1 MLSTILIS
9 FREFIESMI
18 IVGILLGFSKRFSL
32 GKEKQIISGAIVGLI
47 GSLTL
52 VLLSFILVGRLHAAF
67 PEEQLE
73 VLEHI
78 LLVVSGTFLI
88 IITLLLHPLFS
99 KNKNKHLDRFMKNT
113 NQSTFSFMLV
123 SFLLVLQE
131 GVEIVLFT
139 SSVAF
144 NKSFYEN
151 MAGLF
156 IGFVGALIAT
166 VILYKTYLHVHIQK
180 LFRITEYV
188 LVGFGIYLIF
198 TGGKELLE
206 FYHFTI

>member
-1 MLSTILIS
+1 MFSTVLIS
-9 FREFIESMI
+9 FREFIESMLV
-18 IVGILLGFSKRFSL
+18 VGILLGFSKRFSL
-32 GKEKQIISGAIVGLI
+32 GKDKQIISGAVIGLI
-47 GSLTL
+47 GSLSL
-52 VLLSFILVGRLHAAF
+52 VLLSFILVGKLHAVF

-73 VLEHI
+73 VFEHI

-88 IITLLLHPLFS
+88 IITFLLHPLFS

-113 NQSTFSFMLV
+113 KQSSFSFMLV
-123 SFLLVLQE
+123 SLLLVLQE

-139 SSVAF
+139 SSLAF

-151 MAGLF
+151 MFGLF

-166 VILYKTYLHVHIQK
+166 VVLYKTYLHVHIQK

-206 FYHFTI
+206 LVLKS

>member
-1 MLSTILIS
+1 MLSTVLIS
-9 FREFIESMI
+9 FREFIESMLV
-18 IVGILLGFSKRFSL
+18 VGILLGFSKRFSL
-32 GKEKQIISGAIVGLI
+32 GKEKQIIGGAITGLI
-47 GSLTL
+47 GSLSL
-52 VLLSFILVGRLHAAF
+52 VLISFILVGKLHAIL

-73 VLEHI
+73 IFEHI

-88 IITLLLHPLFS
+88 IITFLLHPLFS
-99 KNKNKHLDRFMKNT
+99 KNKNNHLDRFMKNT
-113 NQSTFSFMLV
+113 KQSSFSFMLV

-139 SSVAF
+139 SSLAF

-151 MAGLF
+151 MMGLVIGF
-156 IGFVGALIAT
+156 IGALVAT
-166 VILYKTYLHVHIQK
+166 VFLYKTYLHLHIQK

-206 FYHFTI
+206 LYHFTF